1 MGPDETCVAES
12 AFVRSGEAENVVHP
26 VPHLLCTAEDND
38 VEVRRAVDKGCCGG
52 ALALYFG
59 GPDDIVVIGVL

>member
-12 AFVRSGEAENVVHP
+12 AFVGSGEAENVVHP
-26 VPHLLCTAEDND
+26 VPHLLCAAEHHNIK
-38 VEVRRAVDKGCCGG
+38 VRGPVDKGCCGG

-59 GPDDIVVIGVL
+59 GPDDIVVVGVL